1 MVSKKLQLFSCEVG
15 LCYAMYYYNFVSH
28 IESHKGFD
36 LIGMGEEEL
45 SVPT

>member
-15 LCYAMYYYNFVSH
+15 LCYAMYYNFVSH